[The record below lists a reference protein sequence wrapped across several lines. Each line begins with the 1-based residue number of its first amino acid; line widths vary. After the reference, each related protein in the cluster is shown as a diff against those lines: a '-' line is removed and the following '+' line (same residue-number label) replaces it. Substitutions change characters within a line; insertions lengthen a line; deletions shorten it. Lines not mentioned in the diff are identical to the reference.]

1 MDGAPS
7 LITIG
12 DEPYYT
18 TITKSIE
25 QFNKIY
31 PDGSIWV
38 YDWGFNSTQN
48 SKLENETD
56 ATIVDW
62 EGPMYES
69 ALIEGVLITIDK
81 KFQEISLTNYILK
94 NILDYEYPF
103 AQREKEYILC
113 QKTYVFRDCLSR
125 IPDGPLIFLD
135 GDAILNNSLPVL
147 ESEEFD
153 VGVTLRPHDEIEA
166 AKKRGDYHVLN
177 SGVII
182 WNCAPKKALAF
193 VDAWIDRM
201 KRCDLPLQEQSSLSK
216 LIEEQN
222 PGIYNEFGNVGK
234 IDTGEYVIDVKILDC
249 KEYNYNWVEEGW
261 DKNNRVLHFK
271 SGRFEDIERY
281 LSKI

>member
-1 MDGAPS
+1 MDGAPD

-38 YDWGFNSTQN
+38 YDWGFDSAQKSELKNKS
-48 SKLENETD
+48 D
-56 ATIVDW
+56 VTIVDW
-62 EGPMYES
+62 ENPMYKSSLSES
-69 ALIEGVLITIDK
+69 ILITADNA
-81 KFQEISLTNYILK
+81 FQNITFTNYLLK
-94 NILDYEYPF
+94 NIMDYEYPF

-113 QKTYVFRDCLSR
+113 QKPYVFRDCLNR
-125 IPDGPLIFLD
+125 ISDGPLIFLD

-153 VGVTLRPHDEIEA
+153 IGVTLRPHNEIEA

-182 WNCAPKKALAF
+182 WNCPPKKGQAF

-201 KRCDLPLQEQSSLSK
+201 EICDLPLREQSSLSK

-222 PGIYNEFGNVGK
+222 PGIYGEFGNTGTV
-234 IDTGEYVIDVKILDC
+234 DSGEYRLTVKILDC
-249 KEYNYNWVEEGW
+249 KEYNYNWVEKGW
-261 DKNNRVLHFK
+261 NQKNRVLHFK
-271 SGRFEDIERY
+271 SGRFENIEEY
-281 LSKI
+281 LSEI